1 MGGTLTQPCRVREVG
16 PTGREPLLC
25 GDNGGVVNVACG
37 YHMNKHRLTPCQ
49 QPR

>member
-1 MGGTLTQPCRVREVG
+1 MGESLTQPRRVEEDT
-16 PTGREPLLC
+16 PMGRKLLLC
-25 GDNGGVVNVACG
+25 EKNALVAKERR